1 MSRKITGV
9 KARPLWVWLTFA
21 LMGLGAVAYLSGYFM
36 IDELLSAR
44 K

>member
-1 MSRKITGV
+1 MKQHQPRES
-9 KARPLWVWLTFA
+9 APLWVWLTLA